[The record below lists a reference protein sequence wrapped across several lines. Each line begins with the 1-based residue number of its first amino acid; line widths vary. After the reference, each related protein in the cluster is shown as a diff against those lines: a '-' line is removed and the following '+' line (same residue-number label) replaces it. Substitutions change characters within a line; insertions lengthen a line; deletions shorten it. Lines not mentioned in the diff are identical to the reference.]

1 MAEKFDC
8 HYCRDPLQGKK
19 YVQKDGHNCCVKC
32 FDKFCANTCA
42 ECRKPI
48 SADSKVSE
56 KPQVLPGSV
65 LYSTDCSP
73 HDLALSFLDLCSSV
87 FLDSSFLLSLWCQPP

>member
-19 YVQKDGHNCCVKC
+19 YVEKDGHHCCLKC
-32 FDKFCANTCA
+32 FDKFCANTCV

-48 SADSKVSE
+48 GADSKVTVVPTWFSC
-56 KPQVLPGSV
+56 G
-65 LYSTDCSP
+65 
-73 HDLALSFLDLCSSV
+73 
-87 FLDSSFLLSLWCQPP
+87 